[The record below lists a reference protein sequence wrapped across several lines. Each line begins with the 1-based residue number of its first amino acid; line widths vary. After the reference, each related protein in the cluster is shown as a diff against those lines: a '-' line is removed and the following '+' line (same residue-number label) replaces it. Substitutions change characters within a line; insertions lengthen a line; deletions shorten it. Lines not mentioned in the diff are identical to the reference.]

1 MFIPLQY
8 QVSEYDCVPTSF
20 INAVSC
26 LFERNEI
33 PPMVI
38 RHIYIYSLDTVGK
51 DARLGSAGTSNHA
64 VRLLGSWLNSYK
76 FKKFSVKTEFLEGEE
91 VHFDKLGKI
100 LTCLEEEGVALC
112 KIFLDSRQDHYLLLM
127 GCKEDWVFGFDP
139 YYRKTIRGLSNRA
152 HMLKINDIRS
162 PNLKIRLQWLER
174 EKPGDRFCLGPVQT
188 RESLLMWRDR

>member
-1 MFIPLQY
+1 
-8 QVSEYDCVPTSF
+8 
-20 INAVSC
+20 
-26 LFERNEI
+26 
-33 PPMVI
+33 MVI

-162 PNLKIRLQWLER
+162 PNLKIRLQWL
-174 EKPGDRFCLGPVQT
+174 
-188 RESLLMWRDR
+188 